1 MDVDRFW
8 QLIEESR
15 REAGDCEEQARVLTA
30 RLEPLPPEEIVS
42 FQTHLDARRRESYRW
57 DIWAVAYIING
68 GCSDDGFDYFRG
80 WLIAQG
86 RDFFE
91 MVLRTPE
98 RVGEGVPAGAEHD
111 YDHQCES
118 MLYVAHEAYESK
130 TGQEMPLGGFTGHI
144 PKPQG
149 EPWEEDDLERL
160 YPELTR
166 RFFGK

>member
-15 REAGDCEEQARVLTA
+15 QEAGDCEEQARILSN
-30 RLEPLPPEEIVS
+30 RLELLTPEEIVS
-42 FQTHLDARRRESYRW
+42 FETYLDARMRESYRW

-91 MVLRTPE
+91 LVLQTPE
-98 RVGEGVPAGAEHD
+98 RAGEGVPAGAEHD
-111 YDHQCES
+111 YDHECES
-118 MLYVAHEAYESK
+118 MLYIAHEAYERR
-130 TGQEMPLGGFTGHI
+130 TGQKMPLGTFTGHI
-144 PKPQG
+144 PEPQG
-149 EPWEEDDLERL
+149 EPGEEDDLERL

-166 RFFGK
+166 RFLGE